1 MTRHQPHARRVRIHL
16 AGQRQRVMRAPVIRA
31 AKSDG
36 AATFG
41 GGAGDFY
48 RVFHRFGTGRNQQRF
63 LGEIAWHLLIHNLA
77 QLQIRLVGQHL
88 EAGVRQFF
96 QLRFHRSHHFRM
108 QVPGIEHRNPAR
120 EIKILTA
127 FNVPHPAVFR
137 AVSENRVNLPNTTGN
152 RLTAALH

>member
-1 MTRHQPHARRVRIHL
+1 MTRHQPHARRVWIHL
-16 AGQRQRVMRAPVIRA
+16 AGQRQCVMRAPVIRT
-31 AKSDG
+31 AKGDST
-36 AATFG
+36 ATFS
-41 GGAGDFY
+41 GGAGDFH
-48 RVFHRFGTGRNQQRF
+48 RIFHRFGTGRNQQSF
-63 LGEIAWHLLIHNLA
+63 LGKIARHLLIHNLA
-77 QLQIRLVGQHL
+77 QFKIRLVSQHL

-96 QLRFHRSHHFRM
+96 QLRFHRRNHFRM

-137 AVSENRVNLPNTTGN
+137 AVSENRVNLPNATGN

>member
-1 MTRHQPHARRVRIHL
+1 MAWHQPHTRRVRIHL
-16 AGQRQRVMRAPVIRA
+16 AGQRQRVVRTPVICT
-31 AKSDG
+31 AKGDG
-36 AATFG
+36 PATFG
-41 GGAGDFY
+41 GGAGDFHC
-48 RVFHRFGTGRNQQRF
+48 VFHRFRTRGNQQRF
-63 LGEIAWHLLIHNLA
+63 LGKIARHLLIHNLA
-77 QLQIRLVGQHL
+77 QLQIRLVSQHL

-96 QLRFHRSHHFRM
+96 QLRFHRRNHFRM

-137 AVSENRVNLPNTTGN
+137 AVSENRVNLPNATGN

>member
-1 MTRHQPHARRVRIHL
+1 MARHQAHARRVRIHL
-16 AGQRQRVMRAPVIRA
+16 TGQRQRVVRAPVIRA
-31 AKSDG
+31 AKGDG
-36 AATFG
+36 TATFG
-41 GGAGDFY
+41 GGAGDFH
-48 RVFHRFGTGRNQQRF
+48 RVLHRFGTCGDQQRF
-63 LGEIAWHLLIHNLA
+63 LGKIARHLLIHYFA

-96 QLRFHRSHHFRM
+96 QLRFHRGNHLRM

-137 AVSENRVNLPNTTGN
+137 AVSENRVNLPNATGN

>member
-1 MTRHQPHARRVRIHL
+1 MAWHQPHTRRVRIYL
-16 AGQRQRVMRAPVIRA
+16 AGQRQRVVRTPVICTAKGDGPA
-31 AKSDG
+31 A
-36 AATFG
+36 FG
-41 GGAGDFY
+41 GGAGDFH

-63 LGEIAWHLLIHNLA
+63 LGKIARHLLIHNLA

-88 EAGVRQFF
+88 ETGVRQFF
-96 QLRFHRSHHFRM
+96 QLRFHRRNHFRM
-108 QVPGIEHRNPAR
+108 QVPGIEHRNAAR

-137 AVSENRVNLPNTTGN
+137 AVSENGVNLPNATGN

>member
-1 MTRHQPHARRVRIHL
+1 
-16 AGQRQRVMRAPVIRA
+16 MRAPVIRT
-31 AKSDG
+31 AKGDST
-36 AATFG
+36 ATFS
-41 GGAGDFY
+41 GGAGDFH
-48 RVFHRFGTGRNQQRF
+48 RIFHRFGTGRNQQSF
-63 LGEIAWHLLIHNLA
+63 LGKIARHLLIHNLA
-77 QLQIRLVGQHL
+77 QFKIRLVSQHL

-96 QLRFHRSHHFRM
+96 QLRFHRRNHFRM

-137 AVSENRVNLPNTTGN
+137 AVSENRVNLPNATGN

>member
-1 MTRHQPHARRVRIHL
+1 MAWHQPHTRRVRIHL

-41 GGAGDFY
+41 GGAGDFH
-48 RVFHRFGTGRNQQRF
+48 RVFHRFRTCGDQQRF
-63 LGEIAWHLLIHNLA
+63 LGKIAWHLLIHNLA

>member
-1 MTRHQPHARRVRIHL
+1 MTRHQPHARRVWIHL
-16 AGQRQRVMRAPVIRA
+16 AGQRQCVMRAPVIRT
-31 AKSDG
+31 AKGDST
-36 AATFG
+36 ATFS
-41 GGAGDFY
+41 GGAGDFH
-48 RVFHRFGTGRNQQRF
+48 RIFHRFRTGRNQQSF
-63 LGEIAWHLLIHNLA
+63 LGKIARHLLIHNLA
-77 QLQIRLVGQHL
+77 QLKIRLVSQHL

-96 QLRFHRSHHFRM
+96 QLRFHRRNHFRM

-137 AVSENRVNLPNTTGN
+137 AVSENRVNLPNATGN

>member
-1 MTRHQPHARRVRIHL
+1 MTRHQPHARRVWIHL
-16 AGQRQRVMRAPVIRA
+16 AGQRQCVMRAPVIRT
-31 AKSDG
+31 AKGDST
-36 AATFG
+36 ATFS
-41 GGAGDFY
+41 GGAGDFH
-48 RVFHRFGTGRNQQRF
+48 RIFHRFGTGRNQQSF
-63 LGEIAWHLLIHNLA
+63 LGKIARHLLIHNLA

-96 QLRFHRSHHFRM
+96 QLRFHRRNHFRM

-137 AVSENRVNLPNTTGN
+137 AVSENRVNLPNATGN

>member
-1 MTRHQPHARRVRIHL
+1 MTRHQPHARRVWIHL
-16 AGQRQRVMRAPVIRA
+16 AGQRQCVMRAPVIRT
-31 AKSDG
+31 AKGDST
-36 AATFG
+36 ATFS
-41 GGAGDFY
+41 GGAGDFH
-48 RVFHRFGTGRNQQRF
+48 RIFHRFGTGRNQQSF
-63 LGEIAWHLLIHNLA
+63 LGKIARHLLIHNLA
-77 QLQIRLVGQHL
+77 QLKIRLVSQHL

-96 QLRFHRSHHFRM
+96 QLRFHRRNHFRM

-137 AVSENRVNLPNTTGN
+137 AVSENRVNLPNATGN

>member
-1 MTRHQPHARRVRIHL
+1 MTRHQPHARRVWIHL
-16 AGQRQRVMRAPVIRA
+16 AGQRQCVMRAPVIRT
-31 AKSDG
+31 AKGDST
-36 AATFG
+36 ATFS
-41 GGAGDFY
+41 GGAGDFH
-48 RVFHRFGTGRNQQRF
+48 RIFHRFGTGRNQQSF
-63 LGEIAWHLLIHNLA
+63 LGKIARHLLIHNLA
-77 QLQIRLVGQHL
+77 QFKIRLVSQHL

-96 QLRFHRSHHFRM
+96 QLRFHRRNHFRM

>member
-1 MTRHQPHARRVRIHL
+1 
-16 AGQRQRVMRAPVIRA
+16 MRAPVIRA

-41 GGAGDFY
+41 GSAGDFH

-77 QLQIRLVGQHL
+77 QLQIRLVSQHL

-96 QLRFHRSHHFRM
+96 QLRFHRRNHFRM
-108 QVPGIEHRNPAR
+108 QVPGIEHRNAAR

-137 AVSENRVNLPNTTGN
+137 AVSENRVNLPNATGN

>member
-1 MTRHQPHARRVRIHL
+1 
-16 AGQRQRVMRAPVIRA
+16 MRAPVIRT
-31 AKSDG
+31 AKGDST
-36 AATFG
+36 ATFS
-41 GGAGDFY
+41 GGAGDFH
-48 RVFHRFGTGRNQQRF
+48 RIFHRFGTGRNQQSF
-63 LGEIAWHLLIHNLA
+63 LGKIARHLLIHNLA
-77 QLQIRLVGQHL
+77 QLKIRLVSQHL

-96 QLRFHRSHHFRM
+96 QLRFHRRNHFRM

-137 AVSENRVNLPNTTGN
+137 AVSENRVNLPNATGN